1 MDIMNIDFTSVQ
13 FRNAYWVLLL
23 PCALMA
29 IDVLTG
35 VTHAWATGHLK
46 SYRMREGLGRKAGE
60 ISILIIG
67 VLFTVAINLPPYIMA
82 GFSLY
87 IIVME
92 LVSICENLRKLGIKI
107 PKFVERA
114 LGEVE
119 EKIQNGSKDTA
130 DDNKN
135 EEDEADG

>member
-1 MDIMNIDFTSVQ
+1 MDVINIGFSDVQ
-13 FRNAYWVLLL
+13 FTNAYWVLFL

-29 IDVLTG
+29 LDVLTG
-35 VTHAWATGHLK
+35 ITHAWMTGHLK

-60 ISILIIG
+60 LTILVMG
-67 VLFTVAINLPPYIMA
+67 ALFTAAISLPQYIM
-82 GFSLY
+82 GFFSLY
-87 IIVME
+87 IVVME
-92 LVSICENLRKLGIKI
+92 LVSICENLKKLGIPI

-119 EKIQNGSKDTA
+119 EKIQNGSKDIA
-130 DDNKN
+130 DDNKV